1 MDSFH
6 SSVSERSE
14 PSSTDLCQVDLY
26 YALRHA
32 RDGAT
37 LLPLSVIAEMLVD
50 CCGQDVRLLVNFIEL
65 YDKRE
70 AVAAG
75 DPF

>member
-1 MDSFH
+1 MNSLDTT
-6 SSVSERSE
+6 VSDYQE

-32 RDGAT
+32 RGEAT